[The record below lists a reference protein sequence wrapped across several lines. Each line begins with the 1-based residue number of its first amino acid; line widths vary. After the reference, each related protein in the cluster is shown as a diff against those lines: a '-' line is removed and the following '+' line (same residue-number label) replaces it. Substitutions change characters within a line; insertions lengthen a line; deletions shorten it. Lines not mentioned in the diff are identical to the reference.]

1 MDPGPR
7 VRVEPAGCQ
16 TGAVCFIDWVRDY
29 RMEAQGRTEG
39 NWHEQDLV
47 ETLSSTA
54 FSPGATDEEA
64 GFACGQCCQV
74 QGWYIC
80 KIHGTRAAYGMQDLS
95 QWLDMSRYYLSGGEL
110 QWGYVSLNST
120 MPPEALPLDT
130 AEDHY
135 GAWSTFVDGHVG
147 AYGAYHTSALWPFMV
162 MQETLM
168 RSVVQSIGTCLILA
182 WIILCLATTNWIM
195 ATLSLLCIIAILIVF
210 AGCLPILG
218 FSLGIFESV
227 GLIVVLGLSVD
238 YTVHIA
244 HSYNEAR
251 IVGSCEDKASE
262 RAQRASH
269 AMTEMGI
276 SVLSGAITTLLASLF
291 LLPSKFM
298 FYHVFGIFMLTTVV
312 VSSLISLTLLPA
324 LLMLFGPAGSAG
336 DLTWIQQAMEWVSSR
351 IGQCCGKRVAVG
363 DGEMVV

>member
-1 MDPGPR
+1 MG
-7 VRVEPAGCQ
+7 
-16 TGAVCFIDWVRDY
+16 
-29 RMEAQGRTEG
+29 
-39 NWHEQDLV
+39 
-47 ETLSSTA
+47 
-54 FSPGATDEEA
+54 
-64 GFACGQCCQV
+64 
-74 QGWYIC
+74 
-80 KIHGTRAAYGMQDLS
+80 
-95 QWLDMSRYYLSGGEL
+95 
-110 QWGYVSLNST
+110 
-120 MPPEALPLDT
+120 
-130 AEDHY
+130 
-135 GAWSTFVDGHVG
+135 G

-195 ATLSLLCIIAILIVF
+195 ASLSLLCIIAILIVF
-210 AGCLPILG
+210 AGCLPIFG
-218 FSLGIFESV
+218 FSFGIFESV

-251 IVGSCEDKASE
+251 IVGSCEGTASE

-336 DLTWIQQAMEWVSSR
+336 DLIWIQQAMDWVSSR
-351 IGQCCGKRVAVG
+351 IGQCCGKRVAAS
-363 DGEMVV
+363 DSEMVV